1 MTAPAAVSLG
11 AQLRSARAP
20 ADKAAARPV
29 ARCTRLVVRAGVGKE
44 TDPKKRIV
52 ITGMGIASVF
62 GNDPDTFYDA
72 LLAGKSGIS
81 LIDRFD
87 TTDYPTRFAGQIK
100 NFECVQTQGSSVG
113 GGLSRGCWGPSAGR
127 GCVLYPSNPG
137 RWFWVIPPW
146 IAHPEPPPRRGLLHL
161 TPCASVVP

>member
-1 MTAPAAVSLG
+1 MAHRERHAGKTRASPGVPLSPGPMSSMTAPAAVSLG

-20 ADKAAARPV
+20 VDKAAARPV
-29 ARCTRLVVRAGVGKE
+29 ARGCSRLVVRAGVGKE

-72 LLAGKSGIS
+72 LLAGRSGIS

-100 NFECVQTQGSSVG
+100 NFECVSTPCRSMA
-113 GGLSRGCWGPSAGR
+113 LR
-127 GCVLYPSNPG
+127 
-137 RWFWVIPPW
+137 PPW
-146 IAHPEPPPRRGLLHL
+146 G
-161 TPCASVVP
+161 